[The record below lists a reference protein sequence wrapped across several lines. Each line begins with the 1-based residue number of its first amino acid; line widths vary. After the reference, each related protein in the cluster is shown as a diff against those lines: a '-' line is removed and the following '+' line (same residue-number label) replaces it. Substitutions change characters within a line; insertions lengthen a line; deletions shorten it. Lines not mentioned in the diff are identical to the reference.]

1 MSHFDPINKLD
12 VYRHFSDNHQVKV
25 GTLAQNPQSVYFQYD
40 SDYLTQY
47 PSLSP
52 FKLPF
57 NAMLHR
63 APANPHQGLFGVFAD
78 SLPDG
83 WGLYLMDRVFQQ
95 HGILPQQLTPMD
107 RLAYI
112 GQGMGALAYA
122 PQSDYRLVAS
132 SDQVDIAELGKQA
145 QALFEGQT
153 EEVLAQLANAGG
165 SGGARPKAQIY
176 INTNHPELIR
186 SLPAPGYVP
195 WLVKFTSRSLP
206 LGQQEGLCEA
216 AYLTLATNA
225 GIDVPVWQLIIPP
238 KSSASVAW
246 LAMQRFDCL
255 PNGGRYH
262 VHSVCGLLDADFRVP
277 SLDYE
282 QLIKAGQVLCKSP
295 AVGQALFVRAV
306 FNLFALNQDDHSRNW
321 AFMQADDGQWK
332 PSPFYDVTFSPS
344 PYGEHMTAYMGHGKN
359 PPLKVMQ
366 QLAQVANF
374 ADWKHAQQAIQ
385 QVVHS
390 IHYWSSVATELGV
403 KKTTKQLIQKRL
415 DEVYRQNKGLL
426 S

>member
-1 MSHFDPINKLD
+1 MSSFIPVNKLD
-12 VYRHFSDNHQVKV
+12 VYRHFSHGEKVKV
-25 GTLAQNPQSVYFQYD
+25 GTLAQNTQNVYFQYD
-40 SDYLTQY
+40 QDYLAHS

-57 NAMLHR
+57 NGVLHQ
-63 APANPHQGLFGVFAD
+63 APATPHQGLFGVFSD

-95 HGILPQQLTPMD
+95 HGILPQQLTAMD
-107 RLAYI
+107 RLAYAGRGI
-112 GQGMGALAYA
+112 GALEYA
-122 PQSDYRLVAS
+122 PQSDYRLVAD

-176 INTNHPELIR
+176 INAKKPGLIR
-186 SLPAPGYVP
+186 SLPAPGYAP

-206 LGQQEGLCEA
+206 LEHREGLCEA
-216 AYLTLATNA
+216 AYLTLAENA
-225 GIDVPVWQLIIPP
+225 GIDVPTWKLIIPP

-262 VHSVCGLLDADFRVP
+262 VHSVCGLLDVDFRTP

-282 QLIKAGQVLCKSP
+282 TLIKAGQALCKSP
-295 AVGQALFVRAV
+295 AVGQALFIRAV

-321 AFMQADDGQWK
+321 AFIQSDNGSWK
-332 PSPFYDVTFSPS
+332 PAPFYDVTFSPS

-366 QLAQVANF
+366 QLARLANF
-374 ADWKHAQQAIQ
+374 ADWKQAQQTIQ
-385 QVVHS
+385 KIVES
-390 IHYWSSVATELGV
+390 IQNWTTVATNLEV
-403 KKTTKQLIQKRL
+403 NKTTRQLIQKQL
-415 DEVYRQNKGLL
+415 DEVYKQNKGVLV
-426 S
+426 